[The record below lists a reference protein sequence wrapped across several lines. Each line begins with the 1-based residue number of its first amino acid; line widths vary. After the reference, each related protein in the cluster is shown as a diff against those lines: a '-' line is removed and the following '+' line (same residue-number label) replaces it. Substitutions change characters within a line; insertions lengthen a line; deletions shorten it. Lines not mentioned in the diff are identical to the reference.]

1 MDNYQEYVRKSKDIE
16 NQQDQLKKRK
26 NELKRQKLKL
36 LMDRVDKR
44 KENLQKNIVD
54 VNHLT
59 ETSFFL
65 EHPEA
70 KNAIPMTITATLK
83 IFIGVTPFCQSLLR

>member
-36 LMDRVDKR
+36 LMDRIDKR

-65 EHPEA
+65 EE
-70 KNAIPMTITATLK
+70 K
-83 IFIGVTPFCQSLLR
+83 V

>member
-65 EHPEA
+65 EE
-70 KNAIPMTITATLK
+70 K
-83 IFIGVTPFCQSLLR
+83 V

>member
-36 LMDRVDKR
+36 LMDRIDKR
-44 KENLQKNIVD
+44 KENLQKNVVD

-65 EHPEA
+65 EE
-70 KNAIPMTITATLK
+70 K
-83 IFIGVTPFCQSLLR
+83 V